1 MNISPNFLYLKSIN
15 ECVVNEVHVCVLSC
29 VRLFG
34 PPVDCGP
41 SSKFLLNCYNIA
53 SFLCWFFGLKACGIL
68 VIDQGSNP

>member
-1 MNISPNFLYLKSIN
+1 MNISPTFLYLKSIN

-41 SSKFLLNCYNIA
+41 SGSSIHGIVQARILERVAISFSK
-53 SFLCWFFGLKACGIL
+53 
-68 VIDQGSNP
+68 GSSQLRD